1 MEMKKCKICT
11 KCVSDTTIKD
21 IVFDDQ
27 GVCNF
32 CRLHDIFET
41 THPLNEVGEENL
53 EKLITQIKKRGKNQ
67 TYDCIVGVSGGRDST
82 YLLYVAKK
90 FELRP
95 LAVHVDNGWNNEIAV
110 SNIKT
115 ATEILGI
122 DLYTVVLDW
131 EEFKDLQ
138 RAFLKASIND
148 ADANF
153 DYVADSVLFRTA
165 YKENIRYILNG
176 HSFRTEGNNSKTWTY
191 IDPRY
196 LKDVYKKFGDNKI
209 KTLPIMSLFEFLY
222 YVFIKKIKEIRLLEY
237 IEYDQKKVS
246 GLIKSELNWKYYGG
260 HHHDNTY
267 THFFQ
272 SYYLPL
278 KFNIDKR
285 KNEFSALIRSGQI
298 TREQAL
304 EELKSPYPIDHEI
317 VKYAITKLDFTEG
330 EFEEIM
336 NAPNKSFHD
345 FKNFLGLIKALK
357 LPIKIAA
364 KGNLVPKI
372 LYEKYAK

>member
-1 MEMKKCKICT
+1 MNKFSICT
-11 KCVSDTTIKD
+11 RCVSDTTIKD
-21 IVFDDQ
+21 IVFDDH

-32 CRLHDIFET
+32 CKLHDIFEG
-41 THPLNEVGEENL
+41 THPLNETGEQNL
-53 EKLITQIKKRGKNQ
+53 EKLIAQIKKSGKTH
-67 TYDCIVGVSGGRDST
+67 TYDCIIGVSGGRDST
-82 YLLYVAKK
+82 YLLYVARKLG
-90 FELRP
+90 LRP

-110 SNIKT
+110 SNIKA

-122 DLYTVVLDW
+122 DLYTFVLDW

-138 RAFLKASIND
+138 RAFLKAGVND

-153 DYVADSVLFRTA
+153 DYVANSALFRTA
-165 YKENIRYILNG
+165 YKEKIKYVLNG

-196 LKDVYKKFGDNKI
+196 LKDVYIKYGDDKI

-222 YVFIKKIKEIRLLEY
+222 YVLINKIKEIRLLEY
-237 IEYDQKKVS
+237 IEYDQQKVS
-246 GLIKSELNWKYYGG
+246 ELIKNELNWKYYGG

-267 THFFQ
+267 TQFFQ
-272 SYYLPL
+272 SYYLPV

-285 KNEFSALIRSGQI
+285 KNEYSALIRSGQI
-298 TREQAL
+298 TREHAL
-304 EELKSPYPIDHEI
+304 EELKTPYPIDNEI
-317 VKYAITKLDFTEG
+317 VKYAIKKLDFSEA
-330 EFEEIM
+330 EFEQIM
-336 NAPNKSFHD
+336 NTPNKSFRD
-345 FKNFLGLIKALK
+345 FKNLLGLIKILK
-357 LPIKIAA
+357 FPIKIAA

>member
-1 MEMKKCKICT
+1 MEPNIVCKR
-11 KCVSDTTIKD
+11 CVSDTTIKD

-32 CRLHDIFET
+32 CKLHDVFEII
-41 THPLNEVGEENL
+41 HPLNDAGEQIRR
-53 EKLITQIKKRGKNQ
+53 KLITQIKRKGKNQ
-67 TYDCIVGVSGGRDST
+67 KYDCIVGVSGGRDST
-82 YLLYVAKK
+82 YLLYLAKS
-90 FELRP
+90 FGLRP

-110 SNIKT
+110 SNIKA
-115 ATEILGI
+115 ATEILRI
-122 DLYTVVLDW
+122 DLHTVVLDW

-138 RAFLKASIND
+138 RAFLKAGVND

-153 DYVADSVLFRTA
+153 DYVANSALFRTA
-165 YKENIRYILNG
+165 YNEKISYILNG

-196 LKDVYKKFGDNKI
+196 LKDVYKKFGDDKI
-209 KTLPIMSLFEFLY
+209 KSLPIMNLVEFLY
-222 YVFIKKIKEIRLLEY
+222 YVLIKRIKEIRLLEF
-237 IEYDQKKVS
+237 IEYDQDKVS
-246 GLIKSELNWKYYGG
+246 ELIKNELNWKYYGG
-260 HHHDNTY
+260 HHHDNYY

-298 TREQAL
+298 TREKAMEGL
-304 EELKSPYPIDHEI
+304 NSPYPIDREI
-317 VKYAITKLDFTEG
+317 VKYAIAKLDFTES
-330 EFEEIM
+330 EFEKIM
-336 NAPNKSFHD
+336 NAPNRSFHD
-345 FKNFLGLIKALK
+345 FKNYLGLIKFLK
-357 LPIKIAA
+357 FPVKIAA
-364 KGNLVPKI
+364 KSNLVPKI

>member
-1 MEMKKCKICT
+1 MEKFQICT

-21 IVFDDQ
+21 IVFDAK

-32 CRLHDIFET
+32 CKLHDIFET
-41 THPLNEVGEENL
+41 THPLNEIGGKIL
-53 EKLITQIKKRGKNQ
+53 QKLIAKIKKDGKIHK
-67 TYDCIVGVSGGRDST
+67 YDCIVGVSGGRDST

-90 FELRP
+90 NGLRP

-110 SNIKT
+110 SNIKA

-138 RAFLKASIND
+138 RAFLKACVSD

-153 DYVADSVLFRTA
+153 DYVANSALFRTA
-165 YKENIRYILNG
+165 SEEKVKYILNG

-196 LKDVYKKFGDNKI
+196 LKDIYKKFGEKKL
-209 KTLPIMSLFEFLY
+209 KTLPIMSLLEFLY
-222 YVFIKKIKEIRLLEY
+222 FVFIKKIKEIRLLEY

-246 GLIKSELNWKYYGG
+246 ELIKNELNWKYYGG

-285 KNEFSALIRSGQI
+285 KNEYSALIRSGQI
-298 TREQAL
+298 SRKQAL
-304 EELKSPYPIDHEI
+304 EELKNPYPIDFEV
-317 VKYAITKLDFTEG
+317 VKFAIKKLDFNES

-336 NAPNKSFHD
+336 NGQNKSFHE
-345 FKNFLGLIKALK
+345 FKNYLGLIKILK
-357 LPIKIAA
+357 IPVKLAA
-364 KGNLVPKI
+364 KSNLVPKI

>member
-1 MEMKKCKICT
+1 MEKLGICT
-11 KCVSDTTIKD
+11 RCVSDTTIKD
-21 IVFDDQ
+21 IVFDNQ
-27 GVCNF
+27 GICNF
-32 CRLHDIFET
+32 CKLHDVFEA
-41 THPLNEVGEENL
+41 THPLNELGNQNL
-53 EKLITQIKKRGKNQ
+53 EKLIAQIKKSGKNH

-82 YLLYVAKK
+82 YLMYVAKK
-90 FELRP
+90 LGLRP

-110 SNIKT
+110 SNIKA

-153 DYVADSVLFRTA
+153 DYVADSALFRTA
-165 YKENIRYILNG
+165 FNEKIRYILNG

-196 LKDVYKKFGDNKI
+196 LKDVYKKFGKNKI
-209 KTLPIMSLFEFLY
+209 TTLPIMGLFEFIY
-222 YVFIKKIKEIRLLEY
+222 YVLIKKIKEIRLLEY
-237 IEYDQKKVS
+237 IEYDQKKV
-246 GLIKSELNWKYYGG
+246 GELIKNELNWKYYGG

-298 TREQAL
+298 TREHAL
-304 EELKSPYPIDHEI
+304 KELKSPYPIDYEI
-317 VKYAITKLDFTEG
+317 VKFTISKLDFTQS

-336 NAPNKSFHD
+336 KAPNRSFHD
-345 FKNFLGLIKALK
+345 FKNLIGLIKALR
-357 LPIKIAA
+357 LPIRIAA